1 MMDEGVPD
9 VSISRPTARVHW
21 GVKVPE
27 DDTQTV
33 YVWLDALVNY
43 LTATGYPHP
52 EYTRHWPAD
61 LHVIG
66 KDILKYVHEF
76 SPQIEKRKRRRKN
89 YRDYDL
95 LRRVVKGWA
104 LNFHKRQEQPLK
116 TRIIHVFNLF

>member
-1 MMDEGVPD
+1 MDEGVPD

-76 SPQIEKRKRRRKN
+76 S
-89 YRDYDL
+89 
-95 LRRVVKGWA
+95 
-104 LNFHKRQEQPLK
+104 FHKKKNANGEEK
-116 TRIIHVFNLF
+116 IIEIMIYWGGWWRDGH